1 MSENSASVHPYYTR
15 SILEAACKNA
25 YEVVNKILQR
35 SPKAIKSTDKDGYDI
50 IQFAILNCSEKI
62 YNLIYDIGERKN
74 LYRTYKDSY
83 KNNIQHLVGRL
94 APSSVLNQRTG
105 ATLQLQRELQWR
117 EEVKKLVFPTYITQE
132 NMFNETP
139 DMVFTREHENLVKEG
154 EKWMKTTA
162 ESCSTTATLI
172 TTIVF
177 VAAITVP
184 GGSNQEKGTPLFIKE
199 TAFIIFAI
207 SDAISLFTS
216 STALLVFLSILTARF
231 AEKDFLVSFPRRLFI
246 GLFSLL
252 VSTTT
257 MMITFSA
264 TLFLVFDDKKPWM
277 LLPICGLAFIPIS
290 SFVTLQLP
298 LMVDLFQIDV
308 FIQIR
313 QTKAD

>member
-1 MSENSASVHPYYTR
+1 
-15 SILEAACKNA
+15 
-25 YEVVNKILQR
+25 
-35 SPKAIKSTDKDGYDI
+35 
-50 IQFAILNCSEKI
+50 
-62 YNLIYDIGERKN
+62 
-74 LYRTYKDSY
+74 
-83 KNNIQHLVGRL
+83 
-94 APSSVLNQRTG
+94 
-105 ATLQLQRELQWR
+105 
-117 EEVKKLVFPTYITQE
+117 
-132 NMFNETP
+132 
-139 DMVFTREHENLVKEG
+139 MVFTREHENLVKEG

-177 VAAITVP
+177 AAAITVP

-264 TLFLVFDDKKPWM
+264 TLYLVFDDKKTMDASSDMWIGFHSDFFFCYPTTPPYGGSFSDRRIYPNSANKGR
-277 LLPICGLAFIPIS
+277 LISLA
-290 SFVTLQLP
+290 
-298 LMVDLFQIDV
+298 DL
-308 FIQIR
+308 R
-313 QTKAD
+313 TGCLCK